1 MVPPLQRNNEDPVE
15 HRTYAMPYILY
26 FFNDNG
32 EGEVMQEVVMKR
44 F

>member
-1 MVPPLQRNNEDPVE
+1 MVPPLQRNNEDHDE

-26 FFNDNG
+26 FFNDNR
-32 EGEVMQEVVMKR
+32 EGEVMPEDVMKR